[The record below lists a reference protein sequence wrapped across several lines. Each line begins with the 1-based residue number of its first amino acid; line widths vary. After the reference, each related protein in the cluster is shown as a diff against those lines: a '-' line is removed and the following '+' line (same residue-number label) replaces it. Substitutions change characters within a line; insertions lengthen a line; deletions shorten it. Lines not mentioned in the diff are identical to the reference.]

1 MTRKILLFVLFALAG
16 TSTLFAEAPLLS
28 PPPPVPSAVVQQA
41 QEKVNAGQFRE
52 AAQFISQ
59 QLSDRTAADRDEDR
73 FMLLELKGEC
83 LLQLKQRVAAAD
95 SFNAAFRMATSAET
109 AAWPRAN
116 EVLLRS
122 SPATVAASS
131 SAATP
136 PTDILTAD
144 SRKAAFLALREEK
157 LRTAQPMIDKALAGK
172 TLPPM
177 LELLPSL
184 FDISYLEQAATGSAT
199 ETRAILKNMGQRA
212 RDLMQPEIRRVAHR
226 INVMED
232 VSNSLVEVNG
242 AWGEGAQRRGL
253 DSTQRKELRDNIDYL
268 HQIERAA
275 RDARKRAQWMGS
287 EGTAWE
293 PIIADAVDLA
303 DRATALADLGK

>member
-1 MTRKILLFVLFALAG
+1 MIRKLLRVVLFAI
-16 TSTLFAEAPLLS
+16 TSTSILAAEPPLLA
-28 PPPPVPSAVVQQA
+28 PPPAPPSAIVQQA

-52 AAQFISQ
+52 AVQFISQ
-59 QLSDRTAADRDEDR
+59 QLSDRTAADWDEDR

-95 SFNAAFRMATSAET
+95 SFNAPFRIATSAEM

-122 SPATVAASS
+122 SPATVAAS
-131 SAATP
+131 AAVTQP
-136 PTDILTAD
+136 ADILDGD
-144 SRKAAFLALREEK
+144 SRKAAFLSSRDEK
-157 LRTAQPMIDKALAGK
+157 LRIAQPMIEKALAGK

-177 LELLPSL
+177 LELLPTL
-184 FDISYLEQAATGSAT
+184 FDMAYLEQAATGSCMQ
-199 ETRAILKNMGQRA
+199 TRAILKNMGQRA